1 MNDAQLTR
9 YSRHLLLKQ
18 VDFAGQQ
25 RLLAS
30 RVLVIGLG
38 GLGSP
43 LAMYLASSG
52 VGHLVICDDDQ
63 VDLSN
68 LQRQIAHRTADV
80 GRDKVASAK
89 DTLLALNPEIEITA
103 IRTRLTGETLREQ
116 VRLADVVVDAS
127 DNFTTRFA
135 LNAACVMEQK
145 PLVSGA
151 VIRLQGQVTVFQSS
165 HADSPCYHCLYAGIQ
180 EAETIGAEDCRQQGV
195 LAPVAGIIACIQAT
209 ETLKVLLN
217 VGDTLTGRLLL
228 LDALSMEWRVVKVS
242 KDPACLVCGV
252 SSIIPS
258 FASEA

>member
-18 VDFAGQQ
+18 VDFTGQQ

-43 LAMYLASSG
+43 LVMYLASSG

-68 LQRQIAHRTADV
+68 LQRQIVHRTEDV
-80 GRDKVASAK
+80 GRDKVVSAK
-89 DTLLALNPEIEITA
+89 DTLLALNPEIEVTTIK
-103 IRTRLTGETLREQ
+103 TRLTGEALCEQ
-116 VRLADVVVDAS
+116 VHLADVVVDAS
-127 DNFTTRFA
+127 DNFATRFA
-135 LNAACVMEQK
+135 LNAACVVERK

-151 VIRLQGQVTVFQSS
+151 VIRMQGQVTVFRPDRL
-165 HADSPCYHCLYAGIQ
+165 DSPCYYCLYAGKQ
-180 EAETIGAEDCRQQGV
+180 DTGSGDETCSQQGV
-195 LAPVAGIIACIQAT
+195 LAPVAGIIACVQAT
-209 ETLKVLLN
+209 ETLKLLFN
-217 VGDTLTGRLLL
+217 MGDTLTGRLLL
-228 LDALSMEWRVVKVS
+228 LDALRMEWRTVKVS

-252 SSIIPS
+252 PM
-258 FASEA
+258 

>member
-1 MNDAQLTR
+1 MHDAQLTR

-18 VDFAGQQ
+18 VDFVGQQ

-43 LAMYLASSG
+43 LTMYLASSG
-52 VGHLVICDDDQ
+52 VGHLVICDDDR

-68 LQRQIAHRTADV
+68 LQRQIVHRTADV
-80 GRDKVASAK
+80 GRDKVASAR

-103 IRTRLTGETLREQ
+103 IRTRLTGEALHEQ

-127 DNFTTRFA
+127 DNFITRFA
-135 LNAACVMEQK
+135 LNAACVTEQK

-151 VIRLQGQVTVFQSS
+151 VIRLQGQVTVFQSG
-165 HADSPCYHCLYAGIQ
+165 HADSPCYQCLYAGMQ
-180 EAETIGAEDCRQQGV
+180 EAEAVDADCRQQGV

-228 LDALSMEWRVVKVS
+228 LDALSMEWRVVKVP
-242 KDPACLVCGV
+242 KDPACLACGV
-252 SSIIPS
+252 FNVIPS